1 LNTLRRKL
9 LGAASVVALAA
20 GLAVGGPAQAADPIK
35 IGMSMPQTGGLGGG
49 GKAALLALKMWVE
62 DVNAKGGLL
71 GRKVE
76 FIYYDD
82 QSNPA
87 NTPGIYTK
95 LLDVDKVDLLIA
107 PYATG
112 PTAPIM
118 PLVKQRQKLLMGNFS
133 FQVNAKTKHDM
144 WFNNAPWNTAD
155 GWAKGFLEAGR
166 AAGGKTV
173 AILAE
178 DGEFAQN
185 LADGARPYFKSQGLN
200 IVYDQNYPP
209 TTKDFS
215 SLVRAI
221 RASKA
226 EIVFIASYPGGSAA
240 IVNSISEIGLG
251 SQVKIVGGGMVGLQF
266 TPIAVNLGSK
276 LNGITNYHVYVP
288 GMKLPGVES
297 FLKRYT
303 ERAKAEKIDE
313 LGYYLPPFNY
323 AIGEMLEQAIN
334 ATKSFDDR
342 KLADYL
348 HKNELKTIVGPV
360 RFDENGE
367 RSNVRLI
374 TTQFRGLK
382 NKDQE
387 QFRKPTAQV
396 VVAPADD
403 KTGEFIAPLSKA
415 ASAK

>member
-1 LNTLRRKL
+1 MDMIRRKL
-9 LGAASVVALAA
+9 LGAASAVALAA
-20 GLAVGGPAQAADPIK
+20 GLATGGNALAADPIK

-49 GKAALLALKMWVE
+49 GKAALLALRMWVE

-144 WFNNAPWNTAD
+144 WFNNAPWNTAE
-155 GWAKGFLEAGR
+155 GWAKGFMEAGK
-166 AAGGKTV
+166 ASGAKTV

-185 LADGARPYFKSQGLN
+185 LADGARPYFKNLGLDV
-200 IVYDQNYPP
+200 VYDQNYPP

-215 SLVRAI
+215 SLVRSI

-226 EIVFIASYPGGSAA
+226 EIVFIASYPGASAA
-240 IVNSISEIGLG
+240 IVNSIAEIGLG
-251 SQVKIVGGGMVGLQF
+251 SQVKIVGGAMVGLQF

-288 GMKLPGVES
+288 GMPLPGVEA

-303 ERAKAEKIDE
+303 PRAKAEKIDE

-334 ATKSFDDR
+334 ATKSIDDR
-342 KLADYL
+342 KLADYFR
-348 HKNELKTIVGPV
+348 KNEMQTIVGPV

-367 RSNVRLI
+367 RANVRLV
-374 TTQFRGLK
+374 TAQFRGIK
-382 NKDQE
+382 DKDQE
-387 QFRKPTAQV
+387 QFRSPTKQV
-396 VVAPADD
+396 VLSPAAD
-403 KTGEFIAPLSKA
+403 KTGEFIYPYTKA
-415 ASAK
+415 ADAK

>member
-1 LNTLRRKL
+1 MDMIRRKL
-9 LGAASVVALAA
+9 LGVASSVALVA
-20 GLAVGGPAQAADPIK
+20 GLATGGSALAADPIK
-35 IGMSMPQTGGLGGG
+35 IGMSMPQTGPLGGG
-49 GKAALLALKMWVE
+49 GKAALLALRMWVE

-71 GRKVE
+71 GRQVE
-76 FIYYDD
+76 FTYYDD
-82 QSNPA
+82 QGNPA

-95 LLDVDKVDLLIA
+95 LLDVGKVDLLIA

-144 WFNNAPWNTAD
+144 WFNNAPWNTAE
-155 GWAKGFLEAGR
+155 GWAKGFMEAGK
-166 AAGGKTV
+166 ASGAKTV

-185 LADGARPYFKSQGLN
+185 LADGARPYFKSLGLN
-200 IVYDQNYPP
+200 VVYDQNYPP

-215 SLVRAI
+215 SLIRSI

-226 EIVFIASYPGGSAA
+226 EIVFVASYPAASSA
-240 IVNSISEIGLG
+240 IVNSINEIGLG
-251 SQVKIVGGGMVGLQF
+251 SQVQIVGGAMVGLQF

-288 GMKLPGVES
+288 GMPLPGVES
-297 FLKRYT
+297 FLQRYT
-303 ERAKAEKIDE
+303 PRAKAEKIDE

-334 ATKSFDDR
+334 ATKSIDDR
-342 KLADYL
+342 KLADYFR
-348 HKNELKTIVGPV
+348 KNEMKTIVGPV
-360 RFDENGE
+360 RFDANGE
-367 RSNVRLI
+367 RANVRLV
-374 TTQFRGLK
+374 TAQFRGIK

-387 QFRKPTAQV
+387 QFRNSGKQV
-396 VVAPADD
+396 VLSPAAD
-403 KTGEFIAPLSKA
+403 KTGEFIYPYSKA
-415 ASAK
+415 ADAK

>member
-1 LNTLRRKL
+1 MDMIRRKL
-9 LGAASVVALAA
+9 LGVASSVALVA
-20 GLAVGGPAQAADPIK
+20 GLATGGSALAADPIK
-35 IGMSMPQTGGLGGG
+35 IGMSMPQTGALGGG
-49 GKAALLALKMWVE
+49 GKAALLALRMWVE

-71 GRKVE
+71 GRQVE
-76 FIYYDD
+76 FTYYDD
-82 QSNPA
+82 QGNPA

-144 WFNNAPWNTAD
+144 WFNNAPWNTAER
-155 GWAKGFLEAGR
+155 WAKGFMEAGK
-166 AAGGKTV
+166 ASGAKTV

-185 LADGARPYFKSQGLN
+185 LADGARPYFKSLGLN
-200 IVYDQNYPP
+200 VVYDQNYPP

-215 SLVRAI
+215 SLVRSI

-226 EIVFIASYPGGSAA
+226 EIVFVASYPAASSA
-240 IVNSISEIGLG
+240 IVNSINEIGLG
-251 SQVKIVGGGMVGLQF
+251 SQVQIVGGAMVGLQF
-266 TPIAVNLGSK
+266 TPIAVNFGSK

-288 GMKLPGVES
+288 GMPLPGVES
-297 FLKRYT
+297 FLQRYT
-303 ERAKAEKIDE
+303 PRAKAEKIDE
-313 LGYYLPPFNY
+313 LGYYLPPLNY

-334 ATKSFDDR
+334 ATKSIDDR
-342 KLADYL
+342 KLADYFR
-348 HKNELKTIVGPV
+348 KNEMKTIVGPV
-360 RFDENGE
+360 RFDANGE
-367 RSNVRLI
+367 RANVRLV
-374 TTQFRGLK
+374 TAQFRGIK

-387 QFRKPTAQV
+387 QFRNSGKHV
-396 VVAPADD
+396 VLSPAAD
-403 KTGEFIAPLSKA
+403 KTGEFIYPYSKA
-415 ASAK
+415 ADAK

>member
-1 LNTLRRKL
+1 MNKIRRKL
-9 LGAASVVALAA
+9 LGAASTVALVVGLSA
-20 GLAVGGPAQAADPIK
+20 GNALAADPIK
-35 IGMSMPQTGGLGGG
+35 IGFSMPLTGGLGGG
-49 GKAALLALKMWVE
+49 GQASVLALKIWAE

-76 FIYYDD
+76 LVYFDD

-95 LLDVDKVDLLIA
+95 LLDVDKVDLLFA

-166 AAGGKTV
+166 SAGGKTV

-185 LADGARPYFKSQGLN
+185 LADGARPYFKEQGLK

-215 SLVRAI
+215 SLI
-221 RASKA
+221 RTIRSSKA

-251 SQVKIVGGGMVGLQF
+251 PQVKIVGGAMVGLQF

-276 LNGITNYHVYVP
+276 LNGFVNYHVYVP
-288 GMKLPGVES
+288 GMNLPGVEA

-303 ERAKAEKIDE
+303 VRAKAEKIDE
-313 LGYYLPPFNY
+313 LGYYLPPFSY
-323 AIGEMLEQAIN
+323 AMGEMLEQAVN
-334 ATKSFDDR
+334 GTKSFDDR

-348 HKNELKTIVGPV
+348 HKNELTTIVGPV
-360 RFDENGE
+360 RYDANGE
-367 RSNVRLI
+367 RANVRLI

-387 QFRKPTAQV
+387 QFRSPKAQV
-396 VVAPADD
+396 VLAPAGD
-403 KTGEFIAPLSKA
+403 KTGEFIAPFSKA
-415 ASAK
+415 AQAK

>member
-1 LNTLRRKL
+1 MDMIRRKL
-9 LGAASVVALAA
+9 LGVASSVALVA
-20 GLAVGGPAQAADPIK
+20 GLATGGSALAADPIK
-35 IGMSMPQTGGLGGG
+35 IGMSMPQTGPLGGG
-49 GKAALLALKMWVE
+49 GKAALLALRMWVE

-71 GRKVE
+71 GRQVE
-76 FIYYDD
+76 FTYYDD
-82 QSNPA
+82 QGNPA

-144 WFNNAPWNTAD
+144 WFNNAPWNTAE
-155 GWAKGFLEAGR
+155 GWAKGFMEAGK
-166 AAGGKTV
+166 ASGAKTV

-185 LADGARPYFKSQGLN
+185 LADGARPYFKSLGLN
-200 IVYDQNYPP
+200 VVYAQNYPP

-215 SLVRAI
+215 SLVRSI

-226 EIVFIASYPGGSAA
+226 EIVFVASYPAASSA
-240 IVNSISEIGLG
+240 IVNSINEIGLG
-251 SQVKIVGGGMVGLQF
+251 SQVKIVGGAMVGLQF

-288 GMKLPGVES
+288 GMPLPGVES
-297 FLKRYT
+297 FLQRYT
-303 ERAKAEKIDE
+303 PRAKAEKIDE

-334 ATKSFDDR
+334 ATKSIDDR
-342 KLADYL
+342 KLADYFR
-348 HKNELKTIVGPV
+348 KNEMKTIVGPV
-360 RFDENGE
+360 RFDANGE
-367 RSNVRLI
+367 RANVRLV
-374 TTQFRGLK
+374 TAQFRGIK

-387 QFRKPTAQV
+387 QFRNSGKQV
-396 VVAPADD
+396 VLSPAAD
-403 KTGEFIAPLSKA
+403 KTGEFIYPYSKA
-415 ASAK
+415 ADAK

>member
-1 LNTLRRKL
+1 MDSIRRKL
-9 LGAASVVALAA
+9 LGTASAVALAA
-20 GLAVGGPAQAADPIK
+20 GLAAGGNAIAAEPIK

-49 GKAALLALKMWVE
+49 GKAALLAIRMWVD

-133 FQVNAKTKHDM
+133 FQVNAKIKHDM
-144 WFNNAPWNTAD
+144 WFNNAPWNTAE
-155 GWAKGFLEAGR
+155 GWAKGFMEAGR
-166 AAGGKTV
+166 STGAKTV

-185 LADGARPYFKSQGLN
+185 LADGARPYFKSLGLN

-221 RASKA
+221 RASNA
-226 EIVFIASYPGGSAA
+226 EIVFVASYPGASAA

-251 SQVKIVGGGMVGLQF
+251 SQVKIVGGAMVGLQF

-276 LNGITNYHVYVP
+276 LNGITNFHSYVP
-288 GMKLPGVES
+288 GMPLPGVDA

-303 ERAKAEKIDE
+303 VRAKAENTDE
-313 LGYYLPPFNY
+313 LGFYLAPFNY

-334 ATKSFDDR
+334 ATKSIDDR

-348 HKNELKTIVGPV
+348 RKNEMKTIVGPV

-367 RSNVRLI
+367 RANVRLV
-374 TTQFRGLK
+374 TAQFRGLK
-382 NKDQE
+382 DKDQE
-387 QFRKPTAQV
+387 QFRNPARQV
-396 VVAPADD
+396 VLSPAAD
-403 KTGEFIAPLSKA
+403 KTGEFISPYVKA
-415 ASAK
+415 AEAK